1 MSKLSVKYL
10 DAETGDYE
18 YATVIDVGD
27 LDKLKTTVKSDLVSA
42 INSIGITGNIP
53 SGIQDQLDEIN
64 QTIIDVKN
72 SGLTDTQ
79 LAEVDRSISDGV
91 GVLAGQLKAL
101 ETKVIEDN
109 AKLQTEISEDI
120 NTKLSNVE
128 TDYNAKVKT
137 VSDSLD
143 GAKTDIS
150 NVTSDLLN
158 TKNRLQNTETNY
170 IEMSTEIDGIHGE
183 LFSKVDSSEFD
194 LMQSKVTDN
203 TTAISQT
210 RDDISLLATKTSL
223 DLVTD
228 RVSKAES
235 DIQLNSDGL
244 TSRVTY
250 TELNNQLEN
259 VSKFGDNLVRGTRDW
274 DGWKTNDVLKAYI
287 SNDTYR
293 HCKIQVIED
302 KQYAYYT
309 TFEDMEIG
317 KTYTVSIYFK
327 VKTNS
332 DYVSVNFLEGE
343 NSYALTDIR
352 EDTTSINGWKRV
364 SASFVPAEKTFVG
377 SFKLSFLETDNI
389 GYLVAPKIEI
399 GGKASD
405 WKPHFDDDNEVI
417 VKNQTLIKQNS
428 DSIAT
433 LVSTTEKQGE
443 DISQAETKITQTS
456 ESVLAQ
462 ANKIQE
468 IEGEVSE
475 NKASIELANE
485 KIELKVSQTDIDKSI
500 ADITLDTKNRIINSN
515 FSFGFSNWNERN
527 EKFVLKDIEGVK
539 YASITRTGL
548 TAVSVA
554 SMASDKFPVK
564 NNENLMI
571 SSDIIVDSI
580 DGLDDKGIISIELFN
595 IEDVRVFS
603 KTFNIS
609 ELYPNAISNVKFRG
623 YSKFRV
629 DREDVSKARVKIQ
642 LNKNG
647 SINFSNIS
655 VQKGDLNET
664 DWIAAPEDEQLYRV
678 ETQTSIDQNAQEIVL
693 KANKTDLDASNKKI
707 DDNTASIEIANDNIS
722 QVVTNYEAMSN
733 RVTQAESSITQ
744 NANSIT
750 QKVSSIDVENILTGK
765 SYATQSQLTQT
776 SDSLTSTI
784 SSVKS
789 DAETALQQSQNAH
802 AKSVKSSAVTYQA
815 GESGISVPTGEWETS
830 IPTVSVSQYLWT
842 RTVFTLQDGT
852 ATTSYSVSKMGE
864 NGIDGNT
871 YYTHTAYAYSADGTD
886 RFTTVYPNL
895 NLLSN
900 SLFTDPIKTAPD
912 SNSAF
917 YGFQSSVVGSEY
929 VPSTS
934 NRDLTIN
941 SLYVAGLELPI
952 GTYTSSITI
961 ANNSETVATVNLIMI
976 KGTAD
981 TDISPVVNGNSVPW
995 WFTAFGNPGVT
1006 INIPANS
1013 NARYTFTFTAKSINN
1028 ELDRWSQFIIF
1039 RETTADPVTRF
1050 NKPKLEPGS
1059 TATPWFPSVSEVKT
1073 SDYPSY
1079 IGTYSDTN
1087 VDGSTDPSKYTW
1099 TVFKG
1104 SDGQNG
1110 ISPINLVIDSSN
1122 GYQFKNNIINT
1133 TFTAVLY
1140 QDNKEID
1147 IDGTKFAYVWS
1158 KTNSDGTADT
1168 AWNLAHRT
1176 SQKSIT
1182 ITNSDVQQRATFDC
1196 TAESLN

>member
-1 MSKLSVKYL
+1 MSRLSVKYL
-10 DAETGDYE
+10 DAETGNYE

-109 AKLQTEISEDI
+109 AKLQSEISEDI

-143 GAKTDIS
+143 SAKTDIS
-150 NVTSDLLN
+150 NVASDLSN
-158 TKNRLQNTETNY
+158 TKNRLQNAETNY
-170 IEMSTEIDGIHGE
+170 TEVSTEIDSIHGE
-183 LFSKVDSSEFD
+183 LSSKVDSSEFD
-194 LMQSKVTDN
+194 LMQSKVTEN

-250 TELNNQLEN
+250 TELNKQLEN

-274 DGWKTNDVLKAYI
+274 DGWKTDDILKAYI

-309 TFEDMEIG
+309 TFEDIEVG

-332 DYVSVNFLEGE
+332 DYASVNFLEGA
-343 NSYALTDIR
+343 NSYALTDIE
-352 EDTTSINGWKRV
+352 EDTTGINGWKRV

-377 SFKLSFLETDNI
+377 TFKLSFLETDNI

-417 VKNQTLIKQNS
+417 IKNQTLIKQNS

-475 NKASIELANE
+475 NKASIEVANQ

-500 ADITLDTKNRIINSN
+500 ADITLDTKNRIVNSD

-539 YASITRTGL
+539 YASITRSGL
-548 TAVSVA
+548 TAVSIA
-554 SMASDKFPVK
+554 SMVSDKFPVK

-580 DGLDDKGIISIELFN
+580 DGLDDKGIMSIELFN

-623 YSKFRV
+623 YSKFRI

-647 SINFSNIS
+647 SINFSKIS
-655 VQKGDLNET
+655 VQKGDLNEA
-664 DWIAAPEDEQLYRV
+664 DWIAAPEDEHLYRV

-707 DDNTASIEIANDNIS
+707 DENTASIEIANDNIS

-802 AKSVKSSAVTYQA
+802 DKSVKSSTVTYQA
-815 GESGISVPTGEWETS
+815 WESGISVPTGVWTTS
-830 IPTVSVSQYLWT
+830 IPTVSASQYLWT
-842 RTVFTLQDGT
+842 RTVFTLQDDT

-864 NGIDGNT
+864 NGVDGKT
-871 YYTHTAYAYSADGTD
+871 YYSHTAYAYSADGTD

-895 NLLSN
+895 NLLRN
-900 SLFTDPIKTAPD
+900 SLFTDPIKTTPD

-917 YGFQSSVVGSEY
+917 YGTQSNVVGSGY

-952 GTYTSSITI
+952 GVYTSSITI
-961 ANNSETVATVNLIMI
+961 ANNSETVATVNILLII
-976 KGTAD
+976 GTAD
-981 TDISPVVNGNSVPW
+981 TDISPIVNGNSVPW
-995 WFTAFGNPGVT
+995 WFTALGNPAVT

-1013 NARYTFTFTAKSINN
+1013 TARYTFTFKAKSTHNTGQ
-1028 ELDRWSQFIIF
+1028 SQFIIF
-1039 RETTADPVTRF
+1039 RETTAIPVTRF
-1050 NKPKLEPGS
+1050 SNPKLEPGS
-1059 TATPWFPSVSEVKT
+1059 TATPWFPSASEVKT

-1087 VDGSTDPSKYTW
+1087 INGSTDPSKYTW
-1099 TVFKG
+1099 IVFKG
-1104 SDGQNG
+1104 SDGVDG
-1110 ISPINLVIDSSN
+1110 TSPINLVIDSSN

-1133 TFTAVLY
+1133 TFTAILY
-1140 QDNKEID
+1140 QNNKEID
-1147 IDGTKFAYVWS
+1147 SDGTKFAYIWS
-1158 KTNSDGTADT
+1158 KTNSDGTVDT

-1182 ITNSDVQQRATFDC
+1182 ITNSDVRQRATFDC

>member
-1 MSKLSVKYL
+1 MYTFRKAELMSKLAVKYL
-10 DAETGDYE
+10 DAETGDYR

-27 LDKLKTTVKSDLVSA
+27 LDKLNTKVKSDLVSA
-42 INSIGITGNIP
+42 INSIGITGELP
-53 SGIQDQLDEIN
+53 GGIQNQLDEIN
-64 QTIIDVKN
+64 QSINDIQ
-72 SGLTDTQ
+72 SGELTEPQ
-79 LAEVDRSISDGV
+79 VAEINKKITEGISS
-91 GVLAGQLKAL
+91 L
-101 ETKVIEDN
+101 VIEVGE
-109 AKLQTEISEDI
+109 L
-120 NTKLSNVE
+120 NTKINDDIVKAKNELLGDMDQKLENVE
-128 TDYNAKVKT
+128 NDYNSKVS
-137 VSDSLD
+137 VISGSLD

-150 NVTSDLLN
+150 NVALDLSN

-170 IEMSTEIDGIHGE
+170 IEVSTEIDGIHGE
-183 LFSKVDSSEFD
+183 LSSKVDSSEFD

-274 DGWKTNDVLKAYI
+274 DGWKTDDVLKAYI

-332 DYVSVNFLEGE
+332 DYVSVNFLDGA
-343 NSYALTDIR
+343 NSYALTEIE
-352 EDTTSINGWKRV
+352 EDTTGINGWKRV

-377 SFKLSFLETDNI
+377 TFKLSFLETDNI

-417 VKNQTLIKQNS
+417 IKNQTLIKQNS

-475 NKASIELANE
+475 NKASIEVANQ

-500 ADITLDTKNRIINSN
+500 ADITLDTKNRIVNSD

-539 YASITRTGL
+539 YASITRSGL
-548 TAVSVA
+548 TDVSIA
-554 SMASDKFPVK
+554 SMVSDKFPVK

-580 DGLDDKGIISIELFN
+580 DGLDDKGIMSIELFN

-623 YSKFRV
+623 YSKFRI

-647 SINFSNIS
+647 SINFSKIS
-655 VQKGDLNET
+655 VQKGDLNEA
-664 DWIAAPEDEQLYRV
+664 DWIAAPEDEHLYRV

-733 RVTQAESSITQ
+733 RVTQAESSIIQ
-744 NANSIT
+744 NADSIT

-802 AKSVKSSAVTYQA
+802 DKSVKSSTVTYQA
-815 GESGISVPTGEWETS
+815 WESGTSVPTGVWEAY
-830 IPTVSVSQYLWT
+830 IPTVSASQYLWT
-842 RTVFTLQDGT
+842 RTVFTLQDDT
-852 ATTSYSVSKMGE
+852 VTTSYAISKMGD
-864 NGIDGNT
+864 NGIDG
-871 YYTHTAYAYSADGTD
+871 
-886 RFTTVYPNL
+886 
-895 NLLSN
+895 
-900 SLFTDPIKTAPD
+900 
-912 SNSAF
+912 
-917 YGFQSSVVGSEY
+917 
-929 VPSTS
+929 
-934 NRDLTIN
+934 
-941 SLYVAGLELPI
+941 
-952 GTYTSSITI
+952 
-961 ANNSETVATVNLIMI
+961 
-976 KGTAD
+976 
-981 TDISPVVNGNSVPW
+981 
-995 WFTAFGNPGVT
+995 
-1006 INIPANS
+1006 
-1013 NARYTFTFTAKSINN
+1013 
-1028 ELDRWSQFIIF
+1028 
-1039 RETTADPVTRF
+1039 
-1050 NKPKLEPGS
+1050 
-1059 TATPWFPSVSEVKT
+1059 
-1073 SDYPSY
+1073 SD
-1079 IGTYSDTN
+1079 
-1087 VDGSTDPSKYTW
+1087 
-1099 TVFKG
+1099 
-1104 SDGQNG
+1104 G
-1110 ISPINLVIDSSN
+1110 ISPINLVIESSN

-1133 TFTAVLY
+1133 TFTAILY

-1147 IDGTKFAYVWS
+1147 SDGTKFAYVWS
-1158 KTNSDGTADT
+1158 KTKSDGTADT
-1168 AWNLAHRT
+1168 AWNLAHQS
-1176 SQKSIT
+1176 SQKTIT
-1182 ITNSDVQQRATFDC
+1182 ITNSDVWQRATFNC
-1196 TAESLN
+1196 TAEPLN

>member
-1 MSKLSVKYL
+1 MSRLSVKYL

-109 AKLQTEISEDI
+109 AKLQSEISEDI

-128 TDYNAKVKT
+128 SDYNAKVKT

-143 GAKTDIS
+143 SAKTDIS
-150 NVTSDLLN
+150 NVTSDLSN
-158 TKNRLQNTETNY
+158 TKNRLQNAETNY
-170 IEMSTEIDGIHGE
+170 TEVSTEIDGIHGE
-183 LFSKVDSSEFD
+183 LSSKVDSSEFD
-194 LMQSKVTDN
+194 LMQSKVTEN

-250 TELNNQLEN
+250 TELNKQLEN

-274 DGWKTNDVLKAYI
+274 DGWKTDDILKAYI

-352 EDTTSINGWKRV
+352 EDTISINGWKRV
-364 SASFVPAEKTFVG
+364 SVSFVPAEKTFVG

-475 NKASIELANE
+475 NKASIEVANQ

-693 KANKTDLDASNKKI
+693 KANKTDLDASNRKI

-733 RVTQAESSITQ
+733 RVTQAESSITK

-815 GESGISVPTGEWETS
+815 WESGTSVPTGAWETS
-830 IPTVSVSQYLWT
+830 IPTVSASQYLWT
-842 RTVFTLQDGT
+842 RTVFTLQDDT
-852 ATTSYSVSKMGE
+852 AKTSYSVSKMGD
-864 NGIDGNT
+864 NGIDG
-871 YYTHTAYAYSADGTD
+871 
-886 RFTTVYPNL
+886 
-895 NLLSN
+895 
-900 SLFTDPIKTAPD
+900 
-912 SNSAF
+912 
-917 YGFQSSVVGSEY
+917 
-929 VPSTS
+929 
-934 NRDLTIN
+934 
-941 SLYVAGLELPI
+941 
-952 GTYTSSITI
+952 
-961 ANNSETVATVNLIMI
+961 
-976 KGTAD
+976 
-981 TDISPVVNGNSVPW
+981 
-995 WFTAFGNPGVT
+995 
-1006 INIPANS
+1006 
-1013 NARYTFTFTAKSINN
+1013 
-1028 ELDRWSQFIIF
+1028 
-1039 RETTADPVTRF
+1039 
-1050 NKPKLEPGS
+1050 
-1059 TATPWFPSVSEVKT
+1059 
-1073 SDYPSY
+1073 SD
-1079 IGTYSDTN
+1079 
-1087 VDGSTDPSKYTW
+1087 
-1099 TVFKG
+1099 
-1104 SDGQNG
+1104 G
-1110 ISPINLVIDSSN
+1110 ISPINLVIESSN

-1133 TFTAVLY
+1133 TFTAILY
-1140 QDNKEID
+1140 QNNKEID
-1147 IDGTKFAYVWS
+1147 SDGTKFAYVWS
-1158 KTNSDGTADT
+1158 KTKSDGTADT
-1168 AWNLAHRT
+1168 AWNLAHQS

-1182 ITNSDVQQRATFDC
+1182 ITNGDVWQRATFDC
-1196 TAESLN
+1196 TAEPLN